1 LSSEP
6 KQTTATAGSPPDLS
20 KERALEWMDEALVE
34 FEHALQACGE
44 AGVDEALV
52 SAKINGLVMRLMT
65 TLTPDLG
72 ARAAQAPATG
82 ETVSKGDAAA

>member
-1 LSSEP
+1 LSNEP
-6 KQTTATAGSPPDLS
+6 KPTTAPPAPDLSLS

-52 SAKINGLVMRLMT
+52 SAKINGLIMRLMT
-65 TLTPDLG
+65 TLNPDLG